1 MKKRNI
7 LALMLSILLVMSCLA
22 GCGTNNQTSE
32 NGNEDN
38 AAPEARTVVARCQ
51 NIFGSLNPYDSS
63 AYSDAYVFNHVYET
77 LFRLDDSGNTNPV
90 LATGYTVSDDALTY
104 TIEIVKDAVFHD
116 GTPLKASDVVF
127 TYEFAKQYTAR
138 ASYCKMVES
147 VTAVDDYTL
156 EFKLNA
162 VEPLFIAYTSE
173 MFILSEK
180 FVTENNG
187 EITDKV
193 CGSGPYTMVSFDPAV
208 NCVLT
213 ANESYRLGV
222 AKVKD
227 LEIRYVGDD
236 SSALVSFEAG
246 AIDVMAIPSAMVESI
261 KSNSKFGTQNSTP
274 KHTAII
280 ALNTTVAPL
289 DNKLVRQALSYAV
302 DKQAMVEV
310 AYEGLAEVARLQAGL
325 NSFGVDF
332 SEAPDISYNPEKA
345 KALLAQAGYP
355 DGINFTE
362 MGIHMDVIAGGYHE
376 KIAQVFQQNLS
387 DIGCQIELISTEIP
401 DEKADAGDFVI
412 MNEGLSYRADFSY
425 NKMQYTTGGSTNWS
439 QMSDPYVDEMFAK
452 GDKETNPEK
461 RKEIYRE
468 LIAYLVDY
476 CPSIPIFHK
485 SSCYGWNAELEG
497 VQIYDDAS
505 RPWFAY
511 EWNWK

>member
-7 LALMLSILLVMSCLA
+7 LALTLSILLTISCLA
-22 GCGTNNQTSE
+22 GCGTKNPTPGSP
-32 NGNEDN
+32 GN
-38 AAPEARTVVARCQ
+38 AASGTRTVVGRVSD
-51 NIFGSLNPYDSS
+51 IFGSLNPYDSS
-63 AYSDAYVFNHVYET
+63 AYSDAYIFNHVYET
-77 LFRLDDSGNTNPV
+77 LFRLDNNGNPNPV
-90 LATGYTVSDDALTY
+90 LATGYSVSDDAMTY
-104 TIEIVKDAVFHD
+104 TIEIVKNAVFHD

-147 VTAVDDYTL
+147 VTAIDDYTL

-162 VEPLFIAYTSE
+162 VDPLFIAYTSE

-187 EITDKV
+187 EITNKV
-193 CGSGPYTMVSFDPAV
+193 CGTGPYTMVSFDPAV

-213 ANESYRLGV
+213 ANEDYRLGA

-246 AIDVMAIPSAMVESI
+246 AIDVMSIPSAMVESI
-261 KSNSKFGTQNSTP
+261 KSNPKFDTQNSTP

-289 DNKLVRQALSYAV
+289 DNKLVRQALSYAAN
-302 DKQAMVEV
+302 KEAMVEV
-310 AYEGLAEVARLQAGL
+310 AYEGLAVVARLQAGL

-332 SEAPDISYNPEKA
+332 SDSPDISYNPEKA
-345 KALLAQAGYP
+345 KELLAQAGYP
-355 DGINFTE
+355 NGINFTE
-362 MGIHMDVIAGGYHE
+362 LGIHMDVIAGGYHE

-387 DIGCQIELISTEIP
+387 DIGCQIELVSTEIP
-401 DEKADAGDFVI
+401 DEKADTGDFVI

-452 GDKETNPEK
+452 GDVETDPNV
-461 RKEIYRE
+461 RKDIYRE

-497 VQIYDDAS
+497 VQIYDDSA

-511 EWNWK
+511 EWSWK